1 MKRENNKKF
10 KKRKRNQNRS
20 LTCRVLS
27 MMFAIVLFC
36 STVLINT
43 DYVSQASS
51 FDDMVD
57 MVEVE
62 EDSAAADTSEDTG
75 DDLDTDVNFESESE
89 EGSAE
94 TYSESDDFGSSDA
107 DFSSGENI
115 FTDGTSESSAPA
127 EEAAQPVSC
136 IVKLKNE
143 TIEVK
148 AEAPA
153 GVLPN
158 GTQMIVKAVENNTED
173 AELTDQYNKLA
184 AKITEQLQSQGKNLD
199 GFLAYNVSFTDAD
212 GNPVE
217 PSDKVTYSFTYKEA
231 SSPELTD
238 PAASTVTAAM
248 IRTNKE
254 TSELELTEL
263 KAEEDQLT
271 VETNE
276 SRQLTKAA
284 FQSAATAAYTFV
296 WSSTPAADDNENN
309 ENKEENGEVNN
320 EEVNTDTNTE
330 NTEENGEETNTEN
343 NVENSEEEQNPEEA
357 PDQEQTKMIRIITDE
372 VNLRVAPSTE
382 ADVIATVD
390 TDTQLPLLE
399 TVTDE
404 DEFTWYKVSYE
415 EAQAYVRSDMAE
427 VVETEEQGTENED
440 ANEEAEVQ
448 VEDEV
453 TYSKTIGNVVVT
465 ATAAKDVLPDNAEF
479 VVTPIVQETD
489 PDKYAETE
497 NKLNEKAEE
506 DGYEI
511 AGFLAYDIFFLDNDG
526 NKIEPVD
533 GSVNVSMHYTEPSVP
548 EEVAQA
554 SETENETAV
563 LTEED
568 ELSQEETAVEP
579 ANQMAVTMMH
589 LVEDEDGNVNV
600 VDMTQEGTASVET
613 DEVGSVQ
620 KAEFVTD
627 KFSVF
632 ALAWQDSLDS
642 AETLSTTVEVE
653 DDIVDSGA
661 LKATCTSDSVKSY
674 TWYRNSE
681 ETGEYTKV
689 DPVNY
694 NTGSEIKTNIS
705 QDQTQLFPAYD
716 NGEATGAR
724 QWYYVEVKLT
734 NGEKITSKPIQVTY
748 FRELQ
753 NGGFETPTATSY
765 SNQYSNEYYKEE
777 NGVWQTTGI
786 GTGNKKNCDI
796 EIVRKGMSDD
806 SSSYAWN
813 KVSGKLFNNFTDSSS
828 YDPTDGSYED
838 GHDWA
843 NAAYEGN
850 QFAELNC
857 EASGA
862 LYQDVLTKDGT
873 ALNYWLSHRARGK
886 HGYSSY
892 WKVPWDRYEPYYP
905 NANVKQYDT
914 MFLVMMPTKT
924 AIENNL
930 TTQDNLKKYL
940 ARLHVD
946 YSQTATTEE
955 NEVVYNQN
963 GIKILRITSSNQ
975 KWHYILATNDY
986 IPTSSLTR
994 FFFMAGTTA
1003 AGSLTEGNFLDQ
1015 VGFSQQLP
1023 PVADDEYSI
1032 EINKNF
1038 SGLSSTQINNIKNN
1052 LKFEISVIDNETN
1065 QSVDAATVRRL
1076 FGLAENAPLEISGSS
1091 MTSQPNGNLKYT
1103 LANKKIT
1110 YGKSYT
1116 VTLTEKGADLAG
1128 YQLKTTTE
1136 TKVKVG
1142 DAAEPTTPNT
1152 TTSNTTTFTLTGK
1165 TIATISFTNAYEAA
1179 NKKKVNFTKVWDD
1192 NNNTWNT
1199 RPANLTVTLK
1209 ATYDVEEN
1217 GQYVTKELTAQ
1228 DLGLDSLDQ
1237 ILTDA
1242 NKTDDNKWKCTWE
1255 VPVYKI
1261 IDLDTGL
1268 KVKIDYTVVEGN
1280 VDSEYVYTSPS
1291 NGKAV
1296 SGNGS
1301 DYETKTWN
1309 ANDITTPGSTAS
1321 ADSTGSSSEQG
1332 VLSRVK
1338 ARAVNMFGGDDTPT
1352 VVSDSTNTTSKL
1364 GEPAHRKYITYNKNT
1379 NDYTLNLDVTG
1390 AEGTADGVDVLFV
1403 IDTSGSMGKGKGSTY
1418 TNLLPTVKNLL
1429 NGTNGTTGI
1438 VDQILN
1444 ANAKNAVAYVS
1455 FAGVD
1460 ETKTTDWY
1468 TAKNSTTFKNKV
1480 NNLKAE
1486 GGTNWTYAMQKAD
1499 SVLRKRT
1506 NNNKKVVIFL
1516 SDGRPTYSIN
1526 SWGDEYGHGNA
1537 TDEAYYTE
1545 AIDAVKN
1552 SSKLKN
1558 VNQFYSVYLTEGTQS
1573 GMETFNNG
1581 INNTVKGAA
1590 IVDGSGNNLGNAL
1603 SSIIN
1608 QVIPTY
1614 KDVEIT
1620 DTLSEY
1626 VEFTDNPE
1634 IAVKMVDANG
1644 NETSLSSS
1652 DYTLS
1657 TTNNSVKV
1665 KFNNPLVKGA
1675 TYTVSF
1681 HVKPTQ
1687 KANDEFSSRGNYPNT
1702 GESGTGST
1710 SDGKPGFFSNNSA
1723 TLTYKVDGTNDHQ
1736 KTVDYH
1742 KPVVQVLQHTL
1753 TYKKVWKQ
1761 PSDVNPTVD
1770 SIVLNVNY
1778 SDGTSGPVT
1787 LNKDDNW
1794 TTTENVPVTKTIESV
1809 TETTP
1814 VADYTAS
1821 YSYPSSTKAVVTNN
1835 YSKVTTNKVKVK
1847 KIWEG
1852 DGPTETVTVALMQSE
1867 INQGIVGEAKEL
1879 DTKDLTKDNGW
1890 SCEWESLVTESSD
1903 ATSKKH
1909 YVYGVVEKNIPAG
1922 YQSNIVYD
1930 FTDPNATNVIITNTY
1945 DEKCADENYYIAN
1958 VLQTEQL
1965 NIRKEWDDNNNVA
1978 DLRPGALN
1986 VTVDGMHFT
1995 LNANQNWET
2004 SATVLKKKAAIADE
2018 QVTEDNIANYQNTG
2032 KEITREDSATQVV
2045 FHNKLNS
2052 KNITVQKIWHDNIT
2066 DHSGDYVE
2074 FKLEGK
2080 KVDGTTWKE
2089 FGTYNLN
2096 EDTTGDAEWTRVI
2109 ENLPTGYEYRV
2120 TETGCSNQNNYVSV
2134 VTNVGDTFTITNT
2147 LKWSAVKTSADDTNV
2162 GLSGAEFELKK
2173 DNTLYATG
2181 TSGEGGAIE
2190 WALASEDVN
2199 LYALNGTFKIYE
2211 TKAPAGYMKNDSGWT
2226 VVFENGLLKS
2236 LDGTEDGA
2244 KIKASAATGVVITLT
2259 NQKVYTLP
2267 STGGNGIYW
2276 YMIGGMVLMSTA
2288 AWILYKNKCR
2298 EVLGK

>member
-62 EDSAAADTSEDTG
+62 EDSAAVDTSEDTG
-75 DDLDTDVNFESESE
+75 DDLGTDVNFESE

-94 TYSESDDFGSSDA
+94 TYSESDDFGSSDV
-107 DFSSGENI
+107 DFSSGENM

-158 GTQMIVKAVENNTED
+158 GTQMSVKAVENNTED

-263 KAEEDQLT
+263 KAEEDKLT

-284 FQSAATAAYTFV
+284 FQSTATAAYTFV

-309 ENKEENGEVNN
+309 ENKVENGEVNN
-320 EEVNTDTNTE
+320 EEVNADTNTE

-357 PDQEQTKMIRIITDE
+357 PDQEQIKMIRITADE

-415 EAQAYVRSDMAE
+415 ETKAYVRSDMAE

-453 TYSKTIGNVVVT
+453 TYSQKIDNVVVN
-465 ATAAKDVLPDNAEF
+465 ATASKGVLPDDAQF

-511 AGFLAYDIFFLDNDG
+511 AGFLAYDIYFQDSEG

-548 EEVAQA
+548 EEVAQV

-563 LTEED
+563 LTEEE

-613 DEVGSVQ
+613 DTVGSVQ

-642 AETLSTTVEVE
+642 AETLSTTVTIT
-653 DDIVDSGA
+653 DNIVNSGA
-661 LKATCTSDSVKSY
+661 LEATCTSDSVEAY

-689 DPVNY
+689 DPINY

-705 QDQTQLFPAYD
+705 QDQKQLFPAYD

-724 QWYYVEVKLT
+724 QWYYVEVELT

-753 NGGFETPTATSY
+753 NGGFETPTTSKFSTQF
-765 SNQYSNEYYKEE
+765 SNKNYKDSE
-777 NGVWQTTGI
+777 GVWQTTGTNN
-786 GTGNKKNCDI
+786 GKDI
-796 EIVRKGMSDD
+796 EIARQALGKA
-806 SSSYAWN
+806 SSYAWN
-813 KVSGKLFNNFTDSSS
+813 KVSGKLFENYQSNEYNETNGT
-828 YDPTDGSYED
+828 YDD
-838 GHDWA
+838 GHDWEH
-843 NAAYEGN
+843 AAYEGA

-886 HGYSSY
+886 SDTYTYKANWWSN
-892 WKVPWDRYEPYYP
+892 PEYYP
-905 NANVKQYDT
+905 GANVKQYDT
-914 MFLVMMPTKT
+914 MYLIMMPTKT
-924 AIENNL
+924 AIEKDL
-930 TTQDNLKKYL
+930 TTQDKLKNYL
-940 ARLHVD
+940 QGLGVS
-946 YSQTATTEE
+946 YSQTASEE
-955 NEVVYNQN
+955 KNDVVYNN
-963 GIKILRITSSNQ
+963 VNDGIKILRITSSNQ

-1003 AGSLTEGNFLDQ
+1003 SGDPTVGNFLDN

-1052 LKFEISVIDNETN
+1052 LKFEISVTDNTTT
-1065 QSVDAATVRRL
+1065 QAVDDATVREL
-1076 FGLAENAPLEISGSS
+1076 FGLAEDVPLEISGSS
-1091 MTSQPNGNLKYT
+1091 MTSQPNGSLKYT
-1103 LANKKIT
+1103 LANKKIA

-1192 NNNTWNT
+1192 NGNIWNT
-1199 RPANLTVTLK
+1199 RPDSLTVTLK

-1217 GQYVTKELTAQ
+1217 GQYVTKELTAT

-1280 VDSEYVYTSPS
+1280 VDSEYVYS
-1291 NGKAV
+1291 NGKVV

-1301 DYETKTWN
+1301 DYEMKTWN
-1309 ANDITTPGSTAS
+1309 AITTPGSAAS

-1332 VLSRVK
+1332 VLSKVK

-1403 IDTSGSMGKGKGSTY
+1403 IDTSGSMGSGRKSTY
-1418 TNLLPTVKNLL
+1418 TNLLPTVKTLL
-1429 NGTNGTTGI
+1429 NGTNSTTGI

-1486 GGTNWTYAMQKAD
+1486 GGTNWTYAMKKAD
-1499 SVLRKRT
+1499 SVLSNRT

-1516 SDGRPTYSIN
+1516 SDGKPTYSIN
-1526 SWGDEYGHGNA
+1526 SRGYEYGHGNA
-1537 TDEAYYTE
+1537 TEDSYYTE
-1545 AIDAVKN
+1545 AISAVKD
-1552 SSKLKN
+1552 SKKLKT
-1558 VNQFYSVYLTEGTQS
+1558 VDQFYSVYLTSGTQA
-1573 GMETFNNG
+1573 GMETFHNG
-1581 INNTVKGAA
+1581 IKQTVKGAA

-1687 KANDEFSSRGNYPNT
+1687 KANEEFSSTGYPDT
-1702 GESGTGST
+1702 HIGDPGTGST
-1710 SDGKPGFFSNNSA
+1710 SAGKQGFYSNDTA
-1723 TLTYKVDGTNDHQ
+1723 TLAYKVNGTNDPQ
-1736 KTVDYH
+1736 KTVNYL

-1761 PSDVNPTVD
+1761 PSGVNPNVD
-1770 SIVLNVNY
+1770 SIDLKVNY
-1778 SDGTSGPVT
+1778 SDGTSGTVT
-1787 LNKDDNW
+1787 LNKTNGW
-1794 TTTENVPVTKTIESV
+1794 TATENVPVTKTIESV
-1809 TETTP
+1809 TEKKP

-1821 YSYPSSTKAVVTNN
+1821 YSYPSSTEAVVTNN
-1835 YSKVTTNKVKVK
+1835 YSKVTTNKVTVQKNWSK
-1847 KIWEG
+1847 
-1852 DGPTETVTVALMQSE
+1852 DGPRETVTVALMQSE
-1867 INQGIVGEAKEL
+1867 INSQGIIGEAKEL
-1879 DTKDLTKDNGW
+1879 DTKDLNETNKW
-1890 SCEWESLVTESSD
+1890 YCEWTDLVTESSD
-1903 ATSKKH
+1903 TTSTKH

-1922 YQSNIVYD
+1922 YQSDIVYD

-1978 DLRPGALN
+1978 ELRPDTLG
-1986 VTVDGMHFT
+1986 VTVAGMNFT
-1995 LNANQNWET
+1995 LNQNQNWKT
-2004 SATVLKKKAAIADE
+2004 SATVLKKKTIADE

-2045 FHNKLNS
+2045 FRNQLIS
-2052 KNITVQKIWHDNIT
+2052 KNITVKKTWHDNIT
-2066 DHSGDYVE
+2066 DHSNDYVE

-2080 KVDGTTWKE
+2080 KDNGTTWKE
-2089 FGTYNLN
+2089 FGTYNITEN
-2096 EDTTGDAEWTRVI
+2096 TTGDAEWTRVI

-2134 VTNVGDTFTITNT
+2134 VTNDGDTFTITNT
-2147 LKWSAVKTSADDTNV
+2147 LKWSAVKKSADDDV
-2162 GLSGAEFELKK
+2162 VLSGAEFELKNT
-2173 DNTLYATG
+2173 DNTLIATG
-2181 TSGEGGAIE
+2181 KSGDGGAIE
-2190 WALASEDVN
+2190 WTSEDN
-2199 LYALNGTFKIYE
+2199 NDLFTLHGDYTIHE
-2211 TKAPAGYMKNDSGWT
+2211 TKAPVGYMKNETDWT
-2226 VVFENGLLKS
+2226 LHFDDNGLLTQ
-2236 LDGTEDGA
+2236 LDNVSVKGTA
-2244 KIKASAATGVVITLT
+2244 KDGVVITLT

-2276 YMIGGMVLMSTA
+2276 YMISGMVLMSTA
-2288 AWILYKNKCR
+2288 AWILYKNKCK
-2298 EVLGK
+2298 EVLRK

>member
-62 EDSAAADTSEDTG
+62 EDSAAVDTSEDTG
-75 DDLDTDVNFESESE
+75 DDLGTDVNFESEESTD
-89 EGSAE
+89 E
-94 TYSESDDFGSSDA
+94 TYSESDDLGSSDV
-107 DFSSGENI
+107 DFSSGENM
-115 FTDGTSESSAPA
+115 FTDGTSESSGSAPT

-136 IVKLKNE
+136 IVNLKNE

-158 GTQMIVKAVENNTED
+158 GTKMIVKAVENDTED

-184 AKITEQLQSQGKNLD
+184 AKITEQLQSQSKNLD

-217 PSDKVTYSFTYKEA
+217 PAGKVNYSFTYKEA

-284 FQSAATAAYTFV
+284 FQSAATAAFTFV

-320 EEVNTDTNTE
+320 EEVNADTNTE

-357 PDQEQTKMIRIITDE
+357 PDQEQIKMIRITADE

-511 AGFLAYDIFFLDNDG
+511 AGFLAYDIFFQDNDG

-568 ELSQEETAVEP
+568 ELSQEETAVEL

-613 DEVGSVQ
+613 DAVGSVQ

-642 AETLSTTVEVE
+642 AENLSTTVTIT
-653 DDIVDSGA
+653 DDIVNSGA

-724 QWYYVEVKLT
+724 QWYYVEVDLM

-748 FRELQ
+748 FKELQ
-753 NGGFETPTATSY
+753 NGGFETPTTSSASTQF
-765 SNQYSNEYYKEE
+765 SNKDYKDNE
-777 NGVWQTTGI
+777 GVWQTTGTNN
-786 GTGNKKNCDI
+786 GKDI
-796 EIVRKGMSDD
+796 EIARQGLDKAST
-806 SSSYAWN
+806 YAWN
-813 KVSGKLFNNFTDSSS
+813 KVEGKLFN
-828 YDPTDGSYED
+828 TDGSSEDTNGTYKD

-843 NAAYEGN
+843 NAAYEGA

-857 EASGA
+857 QASGA
-862 LYQDVLTKDGT
+862 LYQDVLTKAGT
-873 ALNYWLSHRARGK
+873 ALNYWLSHRARGNDK
-886 HGYSSY
+886 SNYVLHQGNPYFPS
-892 WKVPWDRYEPYYP
+892 WDPTTYYP
-905 NANVKQYDT
+905 GANVEQYDT

-924 AIENNL
+924 AIAENL
-930 TTQDNLKKYL
+930 STQDNLKRYL
-940 ARLHVD
+940 TSLNVK

-975 KWHYILATNDY
+975 EWHNIHATNDY

-1003 AGSLTEGNFLDQ
+1003 SGDPTVGNFLDN

-1052 LKFEISVIDNETN
+1052 LKFEISVKDNATN
-1065 QSVDAATVRRL
+1065 QPVDDATVRNL

-1103 LANKKIT
+1103 LANKKIA

-1116 VTLTEKGADLAG
+1116 VTLTEKKAELSG

-1192 NNNTWNT
+1192 NNNTWHT
-1199 RPANLTVTLK
+1199 RPDSLTVTLK

-1217 GQYVTKELTAQ
+1217 GQYVTKDLTAQ

-1237 ILTDA
+1237 TLTDA
-1242 NKTDDNKWKCTWE
+1242 NNWKCTWE

-1261 IDLDTGL
+1261 LDSATGL
-1268 KVKIDYTVVEGN
+1268 KVEIDYTVVEGTVN
-1280 VDSEYVYTSPS
+1280 SDYVYTS
-1291 NGKAV
+1291 GKAV
-1296 SGNGS
+1296 SGNA
-1301 DYETKTWN
+1301 DEYTKKQWEN
-1309 ANDITTPGSTAS
+1309 MNITTPGSKAS

-1332 VLSRVK
+1332 VLSKVK
-1338 ARAVNMFGGDDTPT
+1338 ARAVNMFAGDDTPT
-1352 VVSDSTNTTSKL
+1352 VVSDSSNTTSKL
-1364 GEPAHRKYITYNKNT
+1364 GEPVHRKYITYNKNT

-1403 IDTSGSMGKGKGSTY
+1403 IDTSGSMGSGRGSTY

-1429 NGTNGTTGI
+1429 NGTNSTTGI

-1486 GGTNWTYAMQKAD
+1486 GGTNWTYAMKKAD
-1499 SVLRKRT
+1499 SVLSNRT

-1526 SWGDEYGHGNA
+1526 SRGYEYGHGNA
-1537 TDEAYYTE
+1537 TEEKYYTE
-1545 AIDAVKN
+1545 AISAVTN
-1552 SSKLKN
+1552 STKLKT
-1558 VNQFYSVYLTEGTQS
+1558 VDQFYSVYLTTGTQA
-1573 GMETFNNG
+1573 GMETFHDG
-1581 INNTVKGAA
+1581 IKQTVKGAA
-1590 IVDGSGNNLGNAL
+1590 IVDGSGNKLGNAL

-1626 VEFTDNPE
+1626 VKFTDNPE
-1634 IAVKMVDANG
+1634 ITVKMVDANG
-1644 NETSLSSS
+1644 NETSLSTS

-1687 KANDEFSSRGNYPNT
+1687 IANDTFSSTGYTDT

-1710 SDGKPGFFSNNSA
+1710 SDGKAGFFSNNSA
-1723 TLTYKVDGTNDHQ
+1723 TLTYKVDGTNDPQ

-1753 TYKKVWKQ
+1753 TYTKVWKQ
-1761 PSDVNPTVD
+1761 PFGVNPTVD

-1778 SDGTSGPVT
+1778 SDGTSGTVT

-1794 TTTENVPVTKTIESV
+1794 TKTENVPVTKTIESV
-1809 TETTP
+1809 TEKTP
-1814 VADYTAS
+1814 VENYTAS
-1821 YSYPSSTKAVVTNN
+1821 YSYPSSTEAVVTNN
-1835 YSKVTTNKVKVK
+1835 YSKVTTNKVTVQKNWSK
-1847 KIWEG
+1847 
-1852 DGPTETVTVALMQSE
+1852 DGPRETVTVALMQSE
-1867 INQGIVGEAKEL
+1867 INSQGIIGEAKEL
-1879 DTKDLTKDNGW
+1879 DTKDLNETNKW
-1890 SCEWESLVTESSD
+1890 YCEWTDLVTESSD
-1903 ATSKKH
+1903 TTSTKH

-1922 YQSNIVYD
+1922 YQSDIVYD
-1930 FTDPNATNVIITNTY
+1930 FTNPNATNVIITNTY

-1978 DLRPGALN
+1978 ELRPDTLG
-1986 VTVDGMHFT
+1986 VTVAGMNFT
-1995 LNANQNWET
+1995 LNQNQNWKT
-2004 SATVLKKKAAIADE
+2004 SATVLKKKTIADE

-2120 TETGCSNQNNYVSV
+2120 TETGCSNQNNYVSA
-2134 VTNVGDTFTITNT
+2134 VTKDGDTFTITNT
-2147 LKWSAVKTSADDTNV
+2147 LKWSAVKKSADDNV
-2162 GLSGAEFELKK
+2162 GLSDAEFELKK

-2181 TSGEGGAIE
+2181 TSGEGGAIA
-2190 WALASEDVN
+2190 WKPVSGDIN
-2199 LYALNGTFKIYE
+2199 LYALDGTFKIYE

-2236 LDGTEDGA
+2236 LDGAESSTEDGT
-2244 KIKASAATGVVITLT
+2244 KIKASAATGVVIELT

>member
-62 EDSAAADTSEDTG
+62 EDSAAVDTSEDTG
-75 DDLDTDVNFESESE
+75 DDLGTDVNFESE

-94 TYSESDDFGSSDA
+94 TYSESDDFGSSDV
-107 DFSSGENI
+107 DFSSGENM

-158 GTQMIVKAVENNTED
+158 GTQMSVKAVENNTED

-263 KAEEDQLT
+263 KAEEDKLT

-284 FQSAATAAYTFV
+284 FQSTATAAYTFV

-309 ENKEENGEVNN
+309 ENKVENGEVNN
-320 EEVNTDTNTE
+320 EEVNADTNTE

-357 PDQEQTKMIRIITDE
+357 PDQEQIKMIRITADE

-415 EAQAYVRSDMAE
+415 ETKAYVRSDMAE

-453 TYSKTIGNVVVT
+453 TYSQKIDNVVVN
-465 ATAAKDVLPDNAEF
+465 ATASKGVLPDDAQF

-511 AGFLAYDIFFLDNDG
+511 AGFLAYDIYFQDSEG

-548 EEVAQA
+548 EEVAQV

-563 LTEED
+563 LTEEE

-613 DEVGSVQ
+613 DTVGSVQ

-642 AETLSTTVEVE
+642 AETLSTTVTIT
-653 DDIVDSGA
+653 DNIVNSGA
-661 LKATCTSDSVKSY
+661 LEATCTSDSVEAY

-689 DPVNY
+689 DPINY

-705 QDQTQLFPAYD
+705 QDQKQLFPAYD

-724 QWYYVEVKLT
+724 QWYYVEVELT

-753 NGGFETPTATSY
+753 NGGFETPTTSKFSTQF
-765 SNQYSNEYYKEE
+765 SNKNYKDSE
-777 NGVWQTTGI
+777 GVWQTTGTNN
-786 GTGNKKNCDI
+786 GKDI
-796 EIVRKGMSDD
+796 EIARQALGKA
-806 SSSYAWN
+806 SSYAWN
-813 KVSGKLFNNFTDSSS
+813 KVSGKLFENYQSNEYNETNGT
-828 YDPTDGSYED
+828 YDD
-838 GHDWA
+838 GHDWEH
-843 NAAYEGN
+843 AAYEGA

-886 HGYSSY
+886 SDTYTYKANWWSNL
-892 WKVPWDRYEPYYP
+892 EYYP
-905 NANVKQYDT
+905 GANVKQYDT
-914 MFLVMMPTKT
+914 MYLIMMPTKT
-924 AIENNL
+924 AIEKDL
-930 TTQDNLKKYL
+930 TTQDKLKNYL
-940 ARLHVD
+940 QGLGVS
-946 YSQTATTEE
+946 YSQTASEE
-955 NEVVYNQN
+955 KNDVVYNN
-963 GIKILRITSSNQ
+963 VNDGIKILRITSSNQ

-1003 AGSLTEGNFLDQ
+1003 SGDPTVGNFLDN

-1052 LKFEISVIDNETN
+1052 LKFEISVTDNTTT
-1065 QSVDAATVRRL
+1065 QAVDDATVREL
-1076 FGLAENAPLEISGSS
+1076 FGLAEDVPLEISGSS
-1091 MTSQPNGNLKYT
+1091 MTSQPNGSLKYT
-1103 LANKKIT
+1103 LANKKIA

-1152 TTSNTTTFTLTGK
+1152 TTFTLTGK

-1192 NNNTWNT
+1192 NCNIWNT
-1199 RPANLTVTLK
+1199 RPDSLTVTLK

-1217 GQYVTKELTAQ
+1217 GQYVTKELTAT

-1280 VDSEYVYTSPS
+1280 VDSEYVYS
-1291 NGKAV
+1291 NGKVV

-1301 DYETKTWN
+1301 DYEMKTWN
-1309 ANDITTPGSTAS
+1309 AITTPGSAAS

-1332 VLSRVK
+1332 VLSKVK

-1403 IDTSGSMGKGKGSTY
+1403 IDTSGSMGSGRKSTY
-1418 TNLLPTVKNLL
+1418 TNLLPTVKTLL
-1429 NGTNGTTGI
+1429 NGTNSTTGI

-1486 GGTNWTYAMQKAD
+1486 GGTNWTYAMKKAD
-1499 SVLRKRT
+1499 SVLSNRT

-1516 SDGRPTYSIN
+1516 SDGKPTYSIN
-1526 SWGDEYGHGNA
+1526 SRGYEYGHGNA
-1537 TDEAYYTE
+1537 TEDSYYTE
-1545 AIDAVKN
+1545 AISAVKD
-1552 SSKLKN
+1552 SKKLKT
-1558 VNQFYSVYLTEGTQS
+1558 VDQFYSVYLTSGTQA
-1573 GMETFNNG
+1573 GMETFHNG
-1581 INNTVKGAA
+1581 IKQTVKGAA

-1687 KANDEFSSRGNYPNT
+1687 KANEEFSSTGYPDT
-1702 GESGTGST
+1702 HIGDPGTGST
-1710 SDGKPGFFSNNSA
+1710 SAGKQGFYSNDTA
-1723 TLTYKVDGTNDHQ
+1723 TLAYKVNGTNDPQ
-1736 KTVDYH
+1736 KTVNYL

-1761 PSDVNPTVD
+1761 PSGVNPNVD
-1770 SIVLNVNY
+1770 SIDLKVNY
-1778 SDGTSGPVT
+1778 SDGTSGTVT
-1787 LNKDDNW
+1787 LNKTNGW
-1794 TTTENVPVTKTIESV
+1794 TATENVPVTKTIESV
-1809 TETTP
+1809 TEKKP

-1821 YSYPSSTKAVVTNN
+1821 YSYPSSTEAVVTNN
-1835 YSKVTTNKVKVK
+1835 YSKVTTNKVTVQKNWSK
-1847 KIWEG
+1847 
-1852 DGPTETVTVALMQSE
+1852 DGPRETVTVALMQSE
-1867 INQGIVGEAKEL
+1867 INSQGIIGEAKEL
-1879 DTKDLTKDNGW
+1879 DTKDLNETNKW
-1890 SCEWESLVTESSD
+1890 YCEWTDLVTESSD
-1903 ATSKKH
+1903 TTSTKH

-1922 YQSNIVYD
+1922 YQSDIVYD

-1978 DLRPGALN
+1978 ELRPDTLG
-1986 VTVDGMHFT
+1986 VTVAGMNFT
-1995 LNANQNWET
+1995 LNQNQNWKT
-2004 SATVLKKKAAIADE
+2004 SATVLKKKTIADE

-2045 FHNKLNS
+2045 FHNQLIS
-2052 KNITVQKIWHDNIT
+2052 KNITVKKTWHDNIT
-2066 DHSGDYVE
+2066 DHSNDYVE

-2080 KVDGTTWKE
+2080 KVNGTTWKE
-2089 FGTYNLN
+2089 FGTYNITEN
-2096 EDTTGDAEWTRVI
+2096 TTGDAEWTRVI

-2134 VTNVGDTFTITNT
+2134 VTNDGDTFTITNT
-2147 LKWSAVKTSADDTNV
+2147 LKWSAVKKSADDDV
-2162 GLSGAEFELKK
+2162 VLSGAEFELKNT
-2173 DNTLYATG
+2173 DNTLIATG
-2181 TSGEGGAIE
+2181 KSGDGGAIE
-2190 WALASEDVN
+2190 WTSEDN
-2199 LYALNGTFKIYE
+2199 NDLFTLHGDYTIHE
-2211 TKAPAGYMKNDSGWT
+2211 TKAPVGYMKNETDWT
-2226 VVFENGLLKS
+2226 LHFDDNGLLTQ
-2236 LDGTEDGA
+2236 LDNVSVKGTA
-2244 KIKASAATGVVITLT
+2244 KDGVVITLT

-2276 YMIGGMVLMSTA
+2276 YMISGMVLMSTA
-2288 AWILYKNKCR
+2288 AWILYKNKCK
-2298 EVLGK
+2298 EVLRK

>member
-62 EDSAAADTSEDTG
+62 EDSAAVDTSEDTG
-75 DDLDTDVNFESESE
+75 DDLGTDVNFESE

-94 TYSESDDFGSSDA
+94 TYSESDDFGSSDV
-107 DFSSGENI
+107 DFSSGENM

-158 GTQMIVKAVENNTED
+158 GTQMSVKAVENNTED

-263 KAEEDQLT
+263 KAEEDKLT

-284 FQSAATAAYTFV
+284 FQSTATAAYTFV

-309 ENKEENGEVNN
+309 ENKVENGEVNN
-320 EEVNTDTNTE
+320 EEVNADTNTE

-357 PDQEQTKMIRIITDE
+357 PDQEQIKMIRITADE

-415 EAQAYVRSDMAE
+415 ETKAYVRSDMAE

-453 TYSKTIGNVVVT
+453 TYSQKIDNVVVN
-465 ATAAKDVLPDNAEF
+465 ATASKGVLPDDAQF

-511 AGFLAYDIFFLDNDG
+511 AGFLAYDIYFQDSEG

-548 EEVAQA
+548 EEVAQV

-563 LTEED
+563 LTEEE

-613 DEVGSVQ
+613 DTVGSVQ

-642 AETLSTTVEVE
+642 AETLSTTVTIT
-653 DDIVDSGA
+653 DNIVNSGA
-661 LKATCTSDSVKSY
+661 LEATCTSDSVEAY

-689 DPVNY
+689 DPINY

-705 QDQTQLFPAYD
+705 QDQKQLFPAYD

-724 QWYYVEVKLT
+724 QWYYVEVELT

-753 NGGFETPTATSY
+753 NGGFETPTTSKFSTQF
-765 SNQYSNEYYKEE
+765 SNKNYKDSE
-777 NGVWQTTGI
+777 GVWQTTGTNN
-786 GTGNKKNCDI
+786 GKDI
-796 EIVRKGMSDD
+796 EIARQALGKA
-806 SSSYAWN
+806 SSYAWN
-813 KVSGKLFNNFTDSSS
+813 KVSGKLFENYQSNEYNETNGT
-828 YDPTDGSYED
+828 YDD
-838 GHDWA
+838 GHDWEH
-843 NAAYEGN
+843 AAYEGA

-886 HGYSSY
+886 SDTYTYKANWWSN
-892 WKVPWDRYEPYYP
+892 PEYYP
-905 NANVKQYDT
+905 GANVKQYDT
-914 MFLVMMPTKT
+914 MYLIMMPTKT
-924 AIENNL
+924 AIEKDL
-930 TTQDNLKKYL
+930 TTQDKLKNYL
-940 ARLHVD
+940 QGLGVS
-946 YSQTATTEE
+946 YSQTASEE
-955 NEVVYNQN
+955 KNDVVYNN
-963 GIKILRITSSNQ
+963 VNDGIKILRITSSNQ

-1003 AGSLTEGNFLDQ
+1003 SGDPTVGNFLDN

-1052 LKFEISVIDNETN
+1052 LKFEISVTDNTTT
-1065 QSVDAATVRRL
+1065 QAVDDATVREL
-1076 FGLAENAPLEISGSS
+1076 FGLAEDVPLEISGSS
-1091 MTSQPNGNLKYT
+1091 MTSQPNGSLKYT
-1103 LANKKIT
+1103 LANKKIA

-1192 NNNTWNT
+1192 NGNIWNT
-1199 RPANLTVTLK
+1199 RPDSLTVTLK

-1217 GQYVTKELTAQ
+1217 GQYVTKELTAT

-1280 VDSEYVYTSPS
+1280 VDSEYVYS
-1291 NGKAV
+1291 NGKVV

-1301 DYETKTWN
+1301 DYEMKMWN
-1309 ANDITTPGSTAS
+1309 AITTPGSAAS

-1332 VLSRVK
+1332 VLSKVK

-1403 IDTSGSMGKGKGSTY
+1403 IDTSGSMGSGRKSTY
-1418 TNLLPTVKNLL
+1418 TNLLPTVKTLL
-1429 NGTNGTTGI
+1429 NGTNSTTGI

-1486 GGTNWTYAMQKAD
+1486 GGTNWTYAMKKAD
-1499 SVLRKRT
+1499 SVLSNRT

-1516 SDGRPTYSIN
+1516 SDGKPTYSIN
-1526 SWGDEYGHGNA
+1526 SRGYEYGHGNA
-1537 TDEAYYTE
+1537 TEDSYYTE
-1545 AIDAVKN
+1545 AISAVKD
-1552 SSKLKN
+1552 SKKLKT
-1558 VNQFYSVYLTEGTQS
+1558 VDQFYSVYLTSGTQA
-1573 GMETFNNG
+1573 GMETFHNG
-1581 INNTVKGAA
+1581 IKQTVKGAA

-1687 KANDEFSSRGNYPNT
+1687 KANEEFSSTGYPDT
-1702 GESGTGST
+1702 HIGDPGTGST
-1710 SDGKPGFFSNNSA
+1710 SAGKQGFYSNDTA
-1723 TLTYKVDGTNDHQ
+1723 TLAYKVNGTNDPQ
-1736 KTVDYH
+1736 KTVNYL

-1761 PSDVNPTVD
+1761 PSGVNPNVD
-1770 SIVLNVNY
+1770 SIDLKVNY
-1778 SDGTSGPVT
+1778 SDGTSGTVT
-1787 LNKDDNW
+1787 LNKTNGW
-1794 TTTENVPVTKTIESV
+1794 TATENVPVTKTIESV
-1809 TETTP
+1809 TEKKP

-1821 YSYPSSTKAVVTNN
+1821 YSYPSSTEAVVTNN
-1835 YSKVTTNKVKVK
+1835 YSKVTTNKVTVQKNWSK
-1847 KIWEG
+1847 
-1852 DGPTETVTVALMQSE
+1852 DGPRETVTVALMQSE
-1867 INQGIVGEAKEL
+1867 INSQGIIGEAKEL
-1879 DTKDLTKDNGW
+1879 DTKDLNETNKW
-1890 SCEWESLVTESSD
+1890 YCEWTDLVTESSD
-1903 ATSKKH
+1903 TTSTKH

-1922 YQSNIVYD
+1922 YQSDIVYD

-1978 DLRPGALN
+1978 ELRPDTLG
-1986 VTVDGMHFT
+1986 VTVAGMNFT
-1995 LNANQNWET
+1995 LNQNQNWKT
-2004 SATVLKKKAAIADE
+2004 SATVLKKKTIADE

-2045 FHNKLNS
+2045 FHNQLIS
-2052 KNITVQKIWHDNIT
+2052 KNITVKKTWHDNIT
-2066 DHSGDYVE
+2066 DHSNDYVE

-2080 KVDGTTWKE
+2080 KDNGTTWKE
-2089 FGTYNLN
+2089 FGTYNITEN
-2096 EDTTGDAEWTRVI
+2096 TTGDAEWTRVI

-2134 VTNVGDTFTITNT
+2134 VTNDGDTFTITNT
-2147 LKWSAVKTSADDTNV
+2147 LKWSAVKKSADDDV
-2162 GLSGAEFELKK
+2162 VLSGAEFELKNT
-2173 DNTLYATG
+2173 DNTLIATG
-2181 TSGEGGAIE
+2181 KSGDGGAIE
-2190 WALASEDVN
+2190 WTSEDN
-2199 LYALNGTFKIYE
+2199 NDLFTLHGDYTIHE
-2211 TKAPAGYMKNDSGWT
+2211 TKAPVGYMKNETDWT
-2226 VVFENGLLKS
+2226 LHFDDNGLLTQ
-2236 LDGTEDGA
+2236 LDNVSVKGTA
-2244 KIKASAATGVVITLT
+2244 KDGVVITLT

-2276 YMIGGMVLMSTA
+2276 YMISGMVLMSTA
-2288 AWILYKNKCR
+2288 AWILYKNKCK
-2298 EVLGK
+2298 EVLRK

>member
-62 EDSAAADTSEDTG
+62 EDSAAVDTSEDTG
-75 DDLDTDVNFESESE
+75 DDLGTDVNFESE

-94 TYSESDDFGSSDA
+94 TYSESDDFGSSDV
-107 DFSSGENI
+107 DFSSGENM

-158 GTQMIVKAVENNTED
+158 GTQMSVKAVENNTED

-263 KAEEDQLT
+263 KAEEDKLT

-284 FQSAATAAYTFV
+284 FQSTATAAYTFV

-309 ENKEENGEVNN
+309 ENKVENGEVNN
-320 EEVNTDTNTE
+320 EEVNADTNTE

-357 PDQEQTKMIRIITDE
+357 PDQEQIKMIRITADE

-415 EAQAYVRSDMAE
+415 ETKAYVRSDMAE

-453 TYSKTIGNVVVT
+453 TYSQKIDNVVVN
-465 ATAAKDVLPDNAEF
+465 ATASKGVLPDDAQF

-511 AGFLAYDIFFLDNDG
+511 AGFLAYDIYFQDSEG

-548 EEVAQA
+548 EEVAQV

-563 LTEED
+563 LTEEE

-613 DEVGSVQ
+613 DTVGSVQ

-642 AETLSTTVEVE
+642 AETLSTTVTIT
-653 DDIVDSGA
+653 DNIVNSGA
-661 LKATCTSDSVKSY
+661 LEATCTSDSVEAY

-689 DPVNY
+689 DPINY

-705 QDQTQLFPAYD
+705 QDQKQLFPAYD

-724 QWYYVEVKLT
+724 QWYYVEVELT

-753 NGGFETPTATSY
+753 NGGFETPTTSKFSTQF
-765 SNQYSNEYYKEE
+765 SNKNYKDSE
-777 NGVWQTTGI
+777 GVWQTTGTNN
-786 GTGNKKNCDI
+786 GKDI
-796 EIVRKGMSDD
+796 EIARQALGKA
-806 SSSYAWN
+806 SSYAWN
-813 KVSGKLFNNFTDSSS
+813 KVSGKLFENYQSNEYNETNGT
-828 YDPTDGSYED
+828 YDD
-838 GHDWA
+838 GHDWEH
-843 NAAYEGN
+843 AAYEGA

-886 HGYSSY
+886 SDTYTYKANWWSN
-892 WKVPWDRYEPYYP
+892 PEYYP
-905 NANVKQYDT
+905 GANVKQYDT
-914 MFLVMMPTKT
+914 MYLIMMPTKT
-924 AIENNL
+924 AIEKDL
-930 TTQDNLKKYL
+930 TTQDKLKNYL
-940 ARLHVD
+940 QGLGVS
-946 YSQTATTEE
+946 YSQTASEE
-955 NEVVYNQN
+955 KNDVVYNN
-963 GIKILRITSSNQ
+963 VNDGIKILRITSSNQ

-1003 AGSLTEGNFLDQ
+1003 SGDPTVGNFLDN

-1052 LKFEISVIDNETN
+1052 LKFEISVTDNTTT
-1065 QSVDAATVRRL
+1065 QAVDDATVREL
-1076 FGLAENAPLEISGSS
+1076 FGLAEDVPLEISGSS
-1091 MTSQPNGNLKYT
+1091 MTSQPNGSLKYT
-1103 LANKKIT
+1103 LANKKIA

-1192 NNNTWNT
+1192 NGNIWNT
-1199 RPANLTVTLK
+1199 RPDSLTVTLK

-1217 GQYVTKELTAQ
+1217 GQYVTKELTAT

-1280 VDSEYVYTSPS
+1280 VDSEYVYS
-1291 NGKAV
+1291 NGKVV

-1301 DYETKTWN
+1301 DYEMKTWN
-1309 ANDITTPGSTAS
+1309 AITTPGSAAS

-1332 VLSRVK
+1332 VLSKVK

-1403 IDTSGSMGKGKGSTY
+1403 IDTSGSMGSGRKSTY
-1418 TNLLPTVKNLL
+1418 TNLLPTVKTLL
-1429 NGTNGTTGI
+1429 NGTNSTTGI

-1486 GGTNWTYAMQKAD
+1486 GGTNWTYAMKKAD
-1499 SVLRKRT
+1499 SVLSNRT

-1516 SDGRPTYSIN
+1516 SDGKPTYSIN
-1526 SWGDEYGHGNA
+1526 SRGYEYGHGNA
-1537 TDEAYYTE
+1537 TEDSYYTE
-1545 AIDAVKN
+1545 AISAVKD
-1552 SSKLKN
+1552 SKKLKT
-1558 VNQFYSVYLTEGTQS
+1558 VDQFYSVYLTSGTQA
-1573 GMETFNNG
+1573 GMETFHNG
-1581 INNTVKGAA
+1581 IKQTVKGAA

-1687 KANDEFSSRGNYPNT
+1687 KANEEFSSTGYPDT
-1702 GESGTGST
+1702 HIGDPGTGST
-1710 SDGKPGFFSNNSA
+1710 SAGKQGFYSNDTA
-1723 TLTYKVDGTNDHQ
+1723 TLAYKVNGTNDPQ
-1736 KTVDYH
+1736 KTVNYL

-1761 PSDVNPTVD
+1761 PSGVNPNVD
-1770 SIVLNVNY
+1770 SIDLKVNY
-1778 SDGTSGPVT
+1778 SDGTSGTVT
-1787 LNKDDNW
+1787 LNKTNGW
-1794 TTTENVPVTKTIESV
+1794 TATENVPVTKTIESV
-1809 TETTP
+1809 TEKKP

-1821 YSYPSSTKAVVTNN
+1821 YSYPSSTEAVVTNN
-1835 YSKVTTNKVKVK
+1835 YSKVTTNKVTVQKNWSK
-1847 KIWEG
+1847 
-1852 DGPTETVTVALMQSE
+1852 DGPRETVTVALMQSE
-1867 INQGIVGEAKEL
+1867 INSQGIIGEAKEL
-1879 DTKDLTKDNGW
+1879 DTKDLNETNKW
-1890 SCEWESLVTESSD
+1890 YCEWTDLVTESSD
-1903 ATSKKH
+1903 TTSTKH

-1922 YQSNIVYD
+1922 YQSDIVYD

-1978 DLRPGALN
+1978 ELRPDTLG
-1986 VTVDGMHFT
+1986 VTVAGMNFT
-1995 LNANQNWET
+1995 LNQNQNWKT
-2004 SATVLKKKAAIADE
+2004 SATVLKKKTIADE

-2045 FHNKLNS
+2045 FHNQLIS
-2052 KNITVQKIWHDNIT
+2052 KNITVKKTWHDNIT
-2066 DHSGDYVE
+2066 DHSNDYVE

-2080 KVDGTTWKE
+2080 KDNGTTWKE
-2089 FGTYNLN
+2089 FGTYNITEN
-2096 EDTTGDAEWTRVI
+2096 TTGDAEWTRVI

-2134 VTNVGDTFTITNT
+2134 VTNDGDTFTITNT
-2147 LKWSAVKTSADDTNV
+2147 LKWSAVKKSADDDV
-2162 GLSGAEFELKK
+2162 VLSGAEFELKNT
-2173 DNTLYATG
+2173 DNTLIATG
-2181 TSGEGGAIE
+2181 KSGDGGAIE
-2190 WALASEDVN
+2190 WTSEDN
-2199 LYALNGTFKIYE
+2199 NDLFTLHGDYTIHE
-2211 TKAPAGYMKNDSGWT
+2211 TKAPVGYMKNETDWT
-2226 VVFENGLLKS
+2226 LHFDDNGLLTQ
-2236 LDGTEDGA
+2236 LDNVSVKGTA
-2244 KIKASAATGVVITLT
+2244 KDGVVITLT

-2276 YMIGGMVLMSTA
+2276 YMISGMVLMSTA
-2288 AWILYKNKCR
+2288 AWILYKNKCK
-2298 EVLGK
+2298 EVLRK

>member
-1 MKRENNKKF
+1 M
-10 KKRKRNQNRS
+10 
-20 LTCRVLS
+20 T
-27 MMFAIVLFC
+27 
-36 STVLINT
+36 
-43 DYVSQASS
+43 
-51 FDDMVD
+51 
-57 MVEVE
+57 
-62 EDSAAADTSEDTG
+62 
-75 DDLDTDVNFESESE
+75 
-89 EGSAE
+89 
-94 TYSESDDFGSSDA
+94 
-107 DFSSGENI
+107 
-115 FTDGTSESSAPA
+115 
-127 EEAAQPVSC
+127 
-136 IVKLKNE
+136 
-143 TIEVK
+143 
-148 AEAPA
+148 
-153 GVLPN
+153 
-158 GTQMIVKAVENNTED
+158 VKAVENNTED

-284 FQSAATAAYTFV
+284 FQSAATAAFTFV

-320 EEVNTDTNTE
+320 EEVNADTNTE

-357 PDQEQTKMIRIITDE
+357 PDQEQIKMIRITADE

-382 ADVIATVD
+382 AEVIATVA

-465 ATAAKDVLPDNAEF
+465 ATATKDVLPDNAEF

-511 AGFLAYDIFFLDNDG
+511 AGFLAYDIFFQDNDG

-1116 VTLTEKGADLAG
+1116 VTLTE
-1128 YQLKTTTE
+1128 
-1136 TKVKVG
+1136 
-1142 DAAEPTTPNT
+1142 
-1152 TTSNTTTFTLTGK
+1152 
-1165 TIATISFTNAYEAA
+1165 TNA
-1179 NKKKVNFTKVWDD
+1179 
-1192 NNNTWNT
+1192 
-1199 RPANLTVTLK
+1199 
-1209 ATYDVEEN
+1209 
-1217 GQYVTKELTAQ
+1217 EL
-1228 DLGLDSLDQ
+1228 
-1237 ILTDA
+1237 
-1242 NKTDDNKWKCTWE
+1242 
-1255 VPVYKI
+1255 V
-1261 IDLDTGL
+1261 
-1268 KVKIDYTVVEGN
+1268 
-1280 VDSEYVYTSPS
+1280 
-1291 NGKAV
+1291 
-1296 SGNGS
+1296 
-1301 DYETKTWN
+1301 
-1309 ANDITTPGSTAS
+1309 
-1321 ADSTGSSSEQG
+1321 
-1332 VLSRVK
+1332 
-1338 ARAVNMFGGDDTPT
+1338 M
-1352 VVSDSTNTTSKL
+1352 
-1364 GEPAHRKYITYNKNT
+1364 
-1379 NDYTLNLDVTG
+1379 
-1390 AEGTADGVDVLFV
+1390 
-1403 IDTSGSMGKGKGSTY
+1403 
-1418 TNLLPTVKNLL
+1418 
-1429 NGTNGTTGI
+1429 
-1438 VDQILN
+1438 
-1444 ANAKNAVAYVS
+1444 
-1455 FAGVD
+1455 
-1460 ETKTTDWY
+1460 
-1468 TAKNSTTFKNKV
+1468 
-1480 NNLKAE
+1480 
-1486 GGTNWTYAMQKAD
+1486 
-1499 SVLRKRT
+1499 
-1506 NNNKKVVIFL
+1506 
-1516 SDGRPTYSIN
+1516 
-1526 SWGDEYGHGNA
+1526 
-1537 TDEAYYTE
+1537 
-1545 AIDAVKN
+1545 
-1552 SSKLKN
+1552 
-1558 VNQFYSVYLTEGTQS
+1558 
-1573 GMETFNNG
+1573 
-1581 INNTVKGAA
+1581 
-1590 IVDGSGNNLGNAL
+1590 
-1603 SSIIN
+1603 
-1608 QVIPTY
+1608 
-1614 KDVEIT
+1614 
-1620 DTLSEY
+1620 
-1626 VEFTDNPE
+1626 
-1634 IAVKMVDANG
+1634 
-1644 NETSLSSS
+1644 
-1652 DYTLS
+1652 
-1657 TTNNSVKV
+1657 
-1665 KFNNPLVKGA
+1665 
-1675 TYTVSF
+1675 
-1681 HVKPTQ
+1681 
-1687 KANDEFSSRGNYPNT
+1687 
-1702 GESGTGST
+1702 
-1710 SDGKPGFFSNNSA
+1710 
-1723 TLTYKVDGTNDHQ
+1723 
-1736 KTVDYH
+1736 
-1742 KPVVQVLQHTL
+1742 
-1753 TYKKVWKQ
+1753 
-1761 PSDVNPTVD
+1761 
-1770 SIVLNVNY
+1770 
-1778 SDGTSGPVT
+1778 
-1787 LNKDDNW
+1787 
-1794 TTTENVPVTKTIESV
+1794 
-1809 TETTP
+1809 
-1814 VADYTAS
+1814 
-1821 YSYPSSTKAVVTNN
+1821 
-1835 YSKVTTNKVKVK
+1835 
-1847 KIWEG
+1847 
-1852 DGPTETVTVALMQSE
+1852 
-1867 INQGIVGEAKEL
+1867 
-1879 DTKDLTKDNGW
+1879 
-1890 SCEWESLVTESSD
+1890 
-1903 ATSKKH
+1903 
-1909 YVYGVVEKNIPAG
+1909 
-1922 YQSNIVYD
+1922 
-1930 FTDPNATNVIITNTY
+1930 
-1945 DEKCADENYYIAN
+1945 
-1958 VLQTEQL
+1958 QL
-1965 NIRKEWDDNNNVA
+1965 NQQHQIQQHQIQQH
-1978 DLRPGALN
+1978 L
-1986 VTVDGMHFT
+1986 H
-1995 LNANQNWET
+1995 
-2004 SATVLKKKAAIADE
+2004 
-2018 QVTEDNIANYQNTG
+2018 
-2032 KEITREDSATQVV
+2032 
-2045 FHNKLNS
+2045 
-2052 KNITVQKIWHDNIT
+2052 
-2066 DHSGDYVE
+2066 
-2074 FKLEGK
+2074 
-2080 KVDGTTWKE
+2080 
-2089 FGTYNLN
+2089 
-2096 EDTTGDAEWTRVI
+2096 
-2109 ENLPTGYEYRV
+2109 
-2120 TETGCSNQNNYVSV
+2120 
-2134 VTNVGDTFTITNT
+2134 
-2147 LKWSAVKTSADDTNV
+2147 
-2162 GLSGAEFELKK
+2162 
-2173 DNTLYATG
+2173 
-2181 TSGEGGAIE
+2181 
-2190 WALASEDVN
+2190 
-2199 LYALNGTFKIYE
+2199 
-2211 TKAPAGYMKNDSGWT
+2211 
-2226 VVFENGLLKS
+2226 
-2236 LDGTEDGA
+2236 
-2244 KIKASAATGVVITLT
+2244 
-2259 NQKVYTLP
+2259 
-2267 STGGNGIYW
+2267 
-2276 YMIGGMVLMSTA
+2276 
-2288 AWILYKNKCR
+2288 
-2298 EVLGK
+2298 

>member
-62 EDSAAADTSEDTG
+62 EDSAAVDTSEDTG
-75 DDLDTDVNFESESE
+75 DDLDTDVNFESEESTD
-89 EGSAE
+89 E
-94 TYSESDDFGSSDA
+94 TYSESDDLGSSDA
-107 DFSSGENI
+107 DFSSGENM
-115 FTDGTSESSAPA
+115 FTDGTSESSASA

-184 AKITEQLQSQGKNLD
+184 AKITEQIQSQGKNLD

-263 KAEEDQLT
+263 KAEEDKLT

-284 FQSAATAAYTFV
+284 FQSAATAAFTFV

-320 EEVNTDTNTE
+320 EEVNADTNTE

-357 PDQEQTKMIRIITDE
+357 PDQEQIKMIRITADE
-372 VNLRVAPSTE
+372 VNLRVSPSTE

-489 PDKYAETE
+489 PDQYAETE
-497 NKLNEKAEE
+497 TKLNEKAEE

-511 AGFLAYDIFFLDNDG
+511 AGFLAYDIFFQDNAG

-568 ELSQEETAVEP
+568 ELSQEETAVEL

-613 DEVGSVQ
+613 DAVGSVQ

-642 AETLSTTVEVE
+642 AENLSTTVTIT
-653 DDIVDSGA
+653 DDIVNSGA

-681 ETGEYTKV
+681 EIGEYTKV

-724 QWYYVEVKLT
+724 QWYYVEVDLM

-753 NGGFETPTATSY
+753 NGGFETPTVPESHFNY
-765 SNQYSNEYYKEE
+765 QYSNAYYKENE
-777 NGVWQTTGI
+777 GVWQTTGTNN
-786 GTGNKKNCDI
+786 GADI
-796 EIVRKGMSDD
+796 EIARQGIGDGSA
-806 SSSYAWN
+806 YAWN
-813 KVSGKLFNNFTDSSS
+813 KINGSFFG
-828 YDPTDGSYED
+828 DPSKPTTDGTYED
-838 GHDWA
+838 GHDWKH
-843 NAAYEGN
+843 AAYEGV

-886 HGYSSY
+886 SKSEHVLHQKDL
-892 WKVPWDRYEPYYP
+892 WNPWDETTYYP
-905 NANVKQYDT
+905 GANVKQCDT

-924 AIENNL
+924 AIDNNL
-930 TTQDNLKKYL
+930 TTQDSLKIYL
-940 ARLHVD
+940 QSLNVN
-946 YSQTATTEE
+946 YSQTASQEE

-963 GIKILRITSSNQ
+963 GIKIRRITSSNQ
-975 KWHYILATNDY
+975 KWQVIQETNDY

-1003 AGSLTEGNFLDQ
+1003 DGSETVGNFLDN
-1015 VGFSQQLP
+1015 VGFSQELP

-1052 LKFEISVIDNETN
+1052 LKFEISVTDNETN
-1065 QSVDAATVRRL
+1065 QPVDVATVRNL

-1091 MTSQPNGNLKYT
+1091 MTSQPNGSLKYT
-1103 LANKKIT
+1103 LANKKIA

-1136 TKVKVG
+1136 TKTKVG
-1142 DAAEPTTPNT
+1142 DAAEQTTQNT
-1152 TTSNTTTFTLTGK
+1152 TSFTLTGK

-1199 RPANLTVTLK
+1199 RPASLTVTLK

-1217 GQYVTKELTAQ
+1217 GQYVTKDLTAQ
-1228 DLGLDSLDQ
+1228 ELGLDTLDQ
-1237 ILTDA
+1237 TLTDA
-1242 NKTDDNKWKCTWE
+1242 NKTDDNNKWKCTWE

-1280 VDSEYVYTSPS
+1280 VDSEYVYTSLP

-1301 DYETKTWN
+1301 DYEMKTWN
-1309 ANDITTPGSTAS
+1309 AITTPDSTAS

-1332 VLSRVK
+1332 VLSKVK
-1338 ARAVNMFGGDDTPT
+1338 ARAVNMFGGDDTPA
-1352 VVSDSTNTTSKL
+1352 VVSDSSNTTSKL

-1403 IDTSGSMGKGKGSTY
+1403 IDTSGSMGSGRGSTY

-1516 SDGRPTYSIN
+1516 SDGRPTYSID
-1526 SWGDEYGHGNA
+1526 SSGDEYGHGNA

-1573 GMETFNNG
+1573 GMKTFHNG
-1581 INNTVKGAA
+1581 INQTVKGAA
-1590 IVDGSGNNLGNAL
+1590 IVDGSGDKLGSAL
-1603 SSIIN
+1603 SGIIN

-1620 DTLSEY
+1620 DTLSDY
-1626 VEFTDNPE
+1626 VEFTGPNPE
-1634 IAVKMVDANG
+1634 ITVKMVDANG
-1644 NETSLSSS
+1644 NETPLSSGG
-1652 DYTLS
+1652 DYTV
-1657 TTNNSVKV
+1657 TTTGKTVKV
-1665 KFNNPLVKGA
+1665 EFNAPLVKGA

-1687 KANDEFSSRGNYPNT
+1687 KANEEFSSTGYPDT
-1702 GESGTGST
+1702 HIGDPGTGST
-1710 SDGKPGFFSNNSA
+1710 SAGKQGFYSNDTA
-1723 TLTYKVDGTNDHQ
+1723 TLAYKVNGTNDPQ
-1736 KTVDYH
+1736 KTVNYL

-1761 PSDVNPTVD
+1761 PSGVNPNVD
-1770 SIVLNVNY
+1770 SIDLKVNY
-1778 SDGTSGPVT
+1778 SDGTSGTVT
-1787 LNKDDNW
+1787 LNKTNGW
-1794 TTTENVPVTKTIESV
+1794 TATENVPVTKTIESV
-1809 TETTP
+1809 TEKKP

-1821 YSYPSSTKAVVTNN
+1821 YSYPSSTEAVVTNN
-1835 YSKVTTNKVKVK
+1835 YSKVTTNKVTVQKNWSK
-1847 KIWEG
+1847 
-1852 DGPTETVTVALMQSE
+1852 DGPRETVTVALMQSE
-1867 INQGIVGEAKEL
+1867 INSQGIIGEAKEL
-1879 DTKDLTKDNGW
+1879 DTKDLNETNKW
-1890 SCEWESLVTESSD
+1890 YCEWTDLVTESSD
-1903 ATSKKH
+1903 TTSTKH

-1922 YQSNIVYD
+1922 YQSDIVYD

-1978 DLRPGALN
+1978 ELRPDTLG
-1986 VTVDGMHFT
+1986 VTVAGMNFT
-1995 LNANQNWET
+1995 LNQNQNWKT
-2004 SATVLKKKAAIADE
+2004 SATVLKKKTIADE

-2045 FHNKLNS
+2045 FHNQLIS
-2052 KNITVQKIWHDNIT
+2052 KNITVKKTWHDNIT
-2066 DHSGDYVE
+2066 DHSNDYVE

-2080 KVDGTTWKE
+2080 KDNGTTWKE
-2089 FGTYNLN
+2089 FGTYNITEN
-2096 EDTTGDAEWTRVI
+2096 TTGDAEWTRVI

-2134 VTNVGDTFTITNT
+2134 VTNDGDTFTITNT
-2147 LKWSAVKTSADDTNV
+2147 LKWSAVKTSADDNV
-2162 GLSGAEFELKK
+2162 GLSGAEFELKNANG
-2173 DNTLYATG
+2173 DTRATG
-2181 TSGEGGAIE
+2181 TSGEGGAITWE
-2190 WALASEDVN
+2190 PVSEDVN
-2199 LYALNGTFKIYE
+2199 LYTLNGTFKIYE

-2236 LDGTEDGA
+2236 LDDAESSTEDGT
-2244 KIKASAATGVVITLT
+2244 KIKASAATGVVIELT

-2267 STGGNGIYW
+2267 STGGSGIYW